1 MKKIAAL
8 HCYLASLN
16 LVEPNKLDSWVEEM
30 QVFPAGRND
39 DTDAGN
45 GLKVICTE
53 SYTAQFRID
62 DYPHKHK
69 PVQKLFAHISA
80 WLLENDADRTIP
92 FQFPVNPEVLDSEI
106 ALVEFAI
113 AFEEKTLITPDPHG
127 DIELNGEMYE
137 TLP

>member
-8 HCYLASLN
+8 HGYLAGLN
-16 LVEPNKLDSWVEEM
+16 LVEPNKLDSWVEDM

-39 DTDAGN
+39 DSDTQN
-45 GLKVICTE
+45 GLKIICTE

-80 WLLENDADRTIP
+80 WLLENDVDRTTP
-92 FQFPVNPEVLDSEI
+92 FEFPVNPEVLDAEI
-106 ALVEFAI
+106 ALIEFAI
-113 AFEEKTLITPDPHG
+113 AFEEKTLVTLDPHG
-127 DIELNGEMYE
+127 DISLNGKRYKL
-137 TLP
+137 LP